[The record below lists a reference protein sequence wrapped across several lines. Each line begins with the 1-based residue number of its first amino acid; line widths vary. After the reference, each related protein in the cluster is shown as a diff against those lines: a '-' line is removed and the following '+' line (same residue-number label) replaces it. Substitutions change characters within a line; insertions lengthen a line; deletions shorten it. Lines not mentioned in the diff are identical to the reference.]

1 MHFMSDLGIDLI
13 SMIHYLQSQT
23 LTHEE
28 MSWVRSLNIQQI
40 VELASQKGYHLVG
53 SDLINSEPMQLK

>member
-1 MHFMSDLGIDLI
+1 MLMSDFGIDLI

-28 MSWVRSLNIQQI
+28 TIWVRTFNIQQI
-40 VELASQKGYHLVG
+40 VELASQKGYHLL
-53 SDLINSEPMQLK
+53 SHDQITIK